1 MTATPIPPTLRVLLI
16 DDHPVVRAGL
26 RALLDGAGE
35 SWVIDEASCGL
46 EALDRLR
53 ERIFDVAVVD
63 LSMPG
68 MSGLDLIHR
77 IKDEYP
83 AVALLV
89 LSMHAEEQYALR
101 AYEAGANGY
110 LNKDAAGSE
119 LAGAVCKVAGGG
131 TYVTASL
138 AERVVKLLN
147 GSVQVARHARLS
159 ERELQVLKHIV
170 RGRRLTEIAAELH
183 LSVKTISTHKARI
196 LDKLHL
202 STTAA
207 LIRYG
212 MENGLHGD
220 DASVV
225 MQ

>member
-1 MTATPIPPTLRVLLI
+1 M
-16 DDHPVVRAGL
+16 
-26 RALLDGAGE
+26 
-35 SWVIDEASCGL
+35 
-46 EALDRLR
+46 
-53 ERIFDVAVVD
+53 
-63 LSMPG
+63 
-68 MSGLDLIHR
+68 
-77 IKDEYP
+77 
-83 AVALLV
+83 
-89 LSMHAEEQYALR
+89 
-101 AYEAGANGY
+101 
-110 LNKDAAGSE
+110 
-119 LAGAVCKVAGGG
+119 
-131 TYVTASL
+131 
-138 AERVVKLLN
+138 
-147 GSVQVARHARLS
+147 QVARHARLS

>member
-1 MTATPIPPTLRVLLI
+1 MSGNPVARDLRVLLV

-26 RALLDGAGE
+26 RALLAGSGE
-35 SWVIDEASCGL
+35 SWTVDEAGSGL

-53 ERIFDVAVVD
+53 ELTFGVAVVD

-68 MSGLDLIHR
+68 MSGLELIHR
-77 IKDEYP
+77 IRQEHP

-89 LSMHAEEQYALR
+89 LSMHAEDQYALR
-101 AYEAGANGY
+101 AYEAGASGY

-119 LAGAVCKVAGGG
+119 LVGALRKVAGGG
-131 TYVTASL
+131 TYVTTSL
-138 AERVVKLLN
+138 AERVVRLLN
-147 GSVQVARHARLS
+147 GSVQVPRHAHLS

-170 RGRRLTEIAAELH
+170 RGHRLTEIAATLH

-202 STTAA
+202 STTAS

-212 MENGLHGD
+212 MENGLHAD
-220 DASVV
+220 DPPS
-225 MQ
+225 

>member
-1 MTATPIPPTLRVLLI
+1 MSGTPIAPDLRVLLV

-26 RALLDGAGE
+26 RALLVGSGDPWA
-35 SWVIDEASCGL
+35 IDEAGTGL
-46 EALDRLR
+46 DALDRLR
-53 ERIFDVAVVD
+53 ERTFGVAVVD

-77 IKDEYP
+77 IRNEHP

-89 LSMHAEEQYALR
+89 LSMHAEDQYALR
-101 AYEAGANGY
+101 AYEAGASGY

-119 LAGAVCKVAGGG
+119 LIGAVRKLAGGG
-131 TYVTASL
+131 TYVTSSL
-138 AERVVKLLN
+138 AERVVRLLN
-147 GSVQVARHARLS
+147 GSVQVPRHAHLS

-170 RGRRLTEIAAELH
+170 RGRRLTEIAAALH

-202 STTAA
+202 STTAS

-212 MENGLHGD
+212 MENGLHVD
-220 DASVV
+220 EPPS
-225 MQ
+225 